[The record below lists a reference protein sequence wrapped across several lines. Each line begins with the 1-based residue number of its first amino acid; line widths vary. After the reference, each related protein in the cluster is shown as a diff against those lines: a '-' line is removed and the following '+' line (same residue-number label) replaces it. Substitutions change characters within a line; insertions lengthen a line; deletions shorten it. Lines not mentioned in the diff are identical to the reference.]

1 MWKCQMK
8 RQVLCVLPALALAV
22 ATSSWPAA
30 SSFGVLGVTSA
41 FAAEQSLSAAVGK
54 PLQEAQTLANAG
66 KYQAALKK
74 VKDANAISGKN
85 AYESLVVDDFLL
97 FLNVKLQDY
106 AAAAAAGEAALMTG
120 EVDSKERPQRLKT
133 LAQLFYSAKNYGKFA
148 TYAEAYQKEAGND
161 PELQKLVV
169 QSLYLKGDYPKA
181 QSGAKALAET
191 SRAAGRKPDESVL
204 QLWLSSAFKVGDKAG
219 QQAALTELQ
228 INYPKPGYIADL
240 LALAEADLG
249 HSNRMSLEVFRLKQ
263 RAGLL
268 KTSDDYMEMAQL
280 AIQLGLPGEAE
291 RVMNDGFSAGAFGG
305 QNKGREQR
313 LLTMAKSQAAKDEPT
328 LGSTAATP
336 EAKAALAEA
345 YVSYGK
351 TDKAIA
357 LYRNALSA
365 RLPDDAL
372 VRLHLGQALLAEGNA
387 PEARKVFAGID
398 DAKLAPLAR
407 IWGAVAK

>member
-1 MWKCQMK
+1 
-8 RQVLCVLPALALAV
+8 L
-22 ATSSWPAA
+22 
-30 SSFGVLGVTSA
+30 
-41 FAAEQSLSAAVGK
+41 
-54 PLQEAQTLANAG
+54 
-66 KYQAALKK
+66 
-74 VKDANAISGKN
+74 
-85 AYESLVVDDFLL
+85 
-97 FLNVKLQDY
+97 
-106 AAAAAAGEAALMTG
+106 
-120 EVDSKERPQRLKT
+120 
-133 LAQLFYSAKNYGKFA
+133 A

-181 QSGAKALAET
+181 QSGAKALAEA

-204 QLWLSSAFKVGDKAG
+204 QLWLSSAFKMGDKAG
-219 QQAALTELQ
+219 QRAALTELQ
-228 INYPKPGYIADL
+228 TNYPKPGYIADL

-268 KTSDDYMEMAQL
+268 RTSDDYMEMAQL

-291 RVMNDGFSAGAFGG
+291 RVMNDGFAAGAFGG

-357 LYRNALSA
+357 LYKNALST
-365 RLPDDAL
+365 RFPDDAL